1 MIRTKVI
8 LKLRPEINRINT
20 ELDSTVVEKFQNNT
34 LRPILK
40 IQHDLLILF
49 FHCCLIK
56 NKILFEKL
64 SESEKESTL
73 NQLFQKDLA
82 FRNQSLGIIIGL
94 FTLDEYHS
102 YEENSGDYTKR
113 ITTMLK
119 QRILSTYDLV

>member
-40 IQHDLLILF
+40 IQHDLLILV
-49 FHCCLIK
+49 FHSCLIK

-73 NQLFQKDLA
+73 TQLFQKELA

-94 FTLDEYHS
+94 FTLEEYSHFAQ
-102 YEENSGDYTKR
+102 EPGAYTKR
-113 ITTMLK
+113 ITAMLK

>member
-1 MIRTKVI
+1 MIRTTVI

-40 IQHDLLILF
+40 IQHDLLILV
-49 FHCCLIK
+49 FHSCLIK

>member
-1 MIRTKVI
+1 MNRTEDL
-8 LKLRPEINRINT
+8 LKLRPKLRRIKN
-20 ELDSTVVEKFQNNT
+20 ELNSTLVEKFQNST

-40 IQHDLLILF
+40 FQHDLLMLV
-49 FHCCLIK
+49 FHTCLIK
-56 NKILFEKL
+56 NKILFENL

-94 FTLDEYHS
+94 FTLEEYSHFAQ
-102 YEENSGDYTKR
+102 EPGAYTKR
-113 ITTMLK
+113 ITAMLK

>member
-40 IQHDLLILF
+40 IQHDLLILV
-49 FHCCLIK
+49 FHSCLIK

-64 SESEKESTL
+64 SESEKKSTL

-82 FRNQSLGIIIGL
+82 FRNQCLGIIIGL
-94 FTLDEYHS
+94 FTLDEYLS

>member
-40 IQHDLLILF
+40 IQHDLLILL
-49 FHCCLIK
+49 FHSCLIK

>member
-40 IQHDLLILF
+40 IQHDLLILV
-49 FHCCLIK
+49 FHSCLIK

-64 SESEKESTL
+64 SESEKKSTL

-82 FRNQSLGIIIGL
+82 FRNQCLGIIIGL

>member
-1 MIRTKVI
+1 MI

-40 IQHDLLILF
+40 IQHDLLILV
-49 FHCCLIK
+49 FHSCLIK

>member
-49 FHCCLIK
+49 FHSCLIK
-56 NKILFEKL
+56 NKILFENL

-73 NQLFQKDLA
+73 TQLFQKELA

-94 FTLDEYHS
+94 FTLEEYSHFAQ
-102 YEENSGDYTKR
+102 EPGAYTKR
-113 ITTMLK
+113 ITAMLK

>member
-40 IQHDLLILF
+40 IQHDLLILV
-49 FHCCLIK
+49 FHSCLIK

>member
-40 IQHDLLILF
+40 IQHDLLILV
-49 FHCCLIK
+49 FHSCLIK

-73 NQLFQKDLA
+73 NQLFQKDQA
-82 FRNQSLGIIIGL
+82 
-94 FTLDEYHS
+94 
-102 YEENSGDYTKR
+102 
-113 ITTMLK
+113 
-119 QRILSTYDLV
+119 